1 MKLSLRR
8 SRRVATLGTPHR
20 APTAG
25 RASTLPTA
33 RRRPSSA
40 SKPPGRDEN
49 QGHVSKHR
57 RHVSKH
63 QVQVSKHQGHVSKP
77 NPSRVTKFETKFPAH
92 AGHRVRR
99 RLGSVLVT
107 G

>member
-63 QVQVSKHQGHVSKP
+63 QGHVSKP
-77 NPSRVTKFETKFPAH
+77 TPSRVTKFETKFPAH